1 MDIVILA
8 NFCGDFSEKDNGR
21 FLYLAKLL
29 AENHNVEL
37 ITSDFFH
44 IKKTHRDS
52 FLPGSL
58 LPSRWRRRSMPA
70 KTMSAL

>member
-44 IKKTHRDS
+44 IKKKTHKTPYVFFS
-52 FLPGSL
+52 SSL
-58 LPSRWRRRSMPA
+58 NYVGNEHSVSRND
-70 KTMSAL
+70 